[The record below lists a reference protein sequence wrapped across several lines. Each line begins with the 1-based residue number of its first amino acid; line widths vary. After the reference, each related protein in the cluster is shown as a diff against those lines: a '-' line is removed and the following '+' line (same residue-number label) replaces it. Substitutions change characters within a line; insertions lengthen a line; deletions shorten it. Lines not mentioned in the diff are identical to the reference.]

1 VSNVRT
7 AGRSFAIATPH
18 RLATDA
24 GAEAFRKGGNAID
37 AAVAAAAALTVVYP
51 HNCTIGGDIIA
62 LVHTPQGGA
71 VTVNGSG
78 AAASAASASDLREAH
93 AEMPLTGP
101 APVTVPGAVAAW
113 ETLLSLGGRRRLADA
128 LESAIA
134 YADEGVAVSRSL
146 ASAIGEL
153 QRELAADAGLREVF
167 LADGAPLPEGAPLC
181 QPALARTLRA
191 IAAEGPSVLYGGE
204 VGASLV
210 KRVRSLGSRL
220 TLDDLALHE
229 TALAEPIVGRFNGL
243 EVLTAPPNSQGFVLL
258 EILAALEALGGGSAR
273 FNGDDAGILARIFAR
288 TAGDRDRYL
297 ADPDFADVPLDEL
310 LSAAHVGDLVRD
322 ASSGAALNSPPTPL
336 AGSGDTVA
344 VVAADADGYAVSL
357 IQSIFST
364 FGAQVFD
371 PVTGILLQN
380 RGASFSLD
388 ESSPNALVGGKRPA
402 HTLMPVVLR
411 SAGRV
416 VGVNGTMGGL
426 AQAQIHAHLLLA
438 ARSGASPA
446 EAVRSP
452 RWIAGTLDGGSTIAV
467 VAEGDVPEPALAA
480 IEAAGF
486 AVEKVPALS
495 EDLGHAQAIRID
507 GGDFFAGSDPRAD
520 GSAVVL

>member
-1 VSNVRT
+1 MSDART
-7 AGRSFAIATPH
+7 AARSFAIATPH

-24 GAEAFRKGGNAID
+24 GADAFRKGGNAID

-51 HNCTIGGDIIA
+51 HNCAVGGDIMA
-62 LVHTPQGGA
+62 LVQTPQGVA

-78 AAASAASASDLREAH
+78 ASAAAAAASDLRETH
-93 AEMPLTGP
+93 TVMPLTGP

-113 ETLLSLGGRRRLADA
+113 RTLLSLGGRRRLADA
-128 LESAIA
+128 LEAA
-134 YADEGVAVSRSL
+134 LVYAEEGVPVSRSL

-153 QRELAADAGLREVF
+153 QGELATETGLREVF
-167 LADGAPLPEGAPLC
+167 FADGAPLPEGAPLC

-191 IAAEGPSVLYGGE
+191 IAVEGPSVLYGGE
-204 VGASLV
+204 VGADLV
-210 KRVRSLGSRL
+210 KRLRSLGSRL
-220 TLDDLALHE
+220 TLDDLAVHE
-229 TALAEPIVGRFNGL
+229 TELAEPVAGRFDGL

-258 EILAALEALGGGSAR
+258 EILAALEALGGSAQR
-273 FNGDDAGILARIFAR
+273 GGDDAGILARLFAL
-288 TAGDRDRYL
+288 TAGDRERYL
-297 ADPDFADVPLDEL
+297 ADPRFADVPLDEL
-310 LSAAHVGDLVRD
+310 LSAAHVDELVRD
-322 ASSGAALNSPPTPL
+322 ASSGAAVRPPPTPP

-357 IQSIFST
+357 IQSIFSS

-371 PVTGILLQN
+371 RVTGILLHN
-380 RGASFSLD
+380 RGASFSL
-388 ESSPNALVGGKRPA
+388 EEHSPNVLVGGKRPA
-402 HTLMPVVLR
+402 HTLMPVMLR

-438 ARSGASPA
+438 ARNGASSA

-452 RWIAGTLDGGSTIAV
+452 RWIVGTLEDGGTMKV
-467 VAEGDVPEPALAA
+467 VAERDVPEPAIDA

-495 EDLGHAQAIRID
+495 EDVGHAQAIRIVD
-507 GGDFFAGSDPRAD
+507 GRFLAGSDPRAD
-520 GSAVVL
+520 GSAVIL

>member
-1 VSNVRT
+1 MSDART

-51 HNCTIGGDIIA
+51 HNCAVGGDIMA
-62 LVHTPQGGA
+62 LVQTPQGGA
-71 VTVNGSG
+71 LTVNGSG
-78 AAASAASASDLREAH
+78 ASASAASAGDLRETH
-93 AEMPLTGP
+93 AQMPLTGP

-113 ETLLSLGGRRRLADA
+113 TTLLSLGGRRSLADA
-128 LESAIA
+128 LEGAVV
-134 YADEGVAVSRSL
+134 YADEGVPVSRSL
-146 ASAIGEL
+146 ASAICEL
-153 QRELAADAGLREVF
+153 QRELAADTGLRAVF
-167 LADGAPLPEGAPLC
+167 LADGAPLLEGAALC

-191 IAAEGPSVLYGGE
+191 IAADGPSVLYGGE
-204 VGASLV
+204 VGADLV
-210 KRVRSLGSRL
+210 KRLRSLGSRL
-220 TLDDLALHE
+220 ALDDLALHE
-229 TALAEPIVGRFNGL
+229 TALAEPIAGRFDGL

-258 EILAALEALGGGSAR
+258 EILAALEALGGSAR
-273 FNGDDAGILARIFAR
+273 LGGDDAGILARLFAL
-288 TAGDRDRYL
+288 TAGDRDRHL
-297 ADPDFADVPLDEL
+297 ADPDFADVPLGEL
-310 LSAAHVGDLVRD
+310 LSAAHVDELIRD
-322 ASSGAALNSPPTPL
+322 ASSGAALRSPTSR

-371 PVTGILLQN
+371 PVTGILLHN

-388 ESSPNALVGGKRPA
+388 ESSPNVLVGGKRPA

-411 SAGRV
+411 RAGRV

-438 ARSGASPA
+438 ARGGASPA

-452 RWIAGTLDGGSTIAV
+452 RWIVGTLEDGGTLTV
-467 VAEGDVPEPALAA
+467 VAESDVPAPALAA
-480 IEAAGF
+480 IEATGF

-495 EDLGHAQAIRID
+495 EAVGHAQSIRID
-507 GGDFFAGSDPRAD
+507 GGDFLAGSDPRAD

>member
-1 VSNVRT
+1 MNDAHI

-18 RLATDA
+18 RLASDA
-24 GAEAFRKGGNAID
+24 GAEAFREGGNAID

-51 HNCTIGGDIIA
+51 HNCAVGGDIMA
-62 LVHTPQGGA
+62 LVQTPQGGA
-71 VTVNGSG
+71 LTVNGSG
-78 AAASAASASDLREAH
+78 ASASAASASDLRETH
-93 AEMPLTGP
+93 AQMPLIGP

-113 ETLLSLGGRRRLADA
+113 TTLLSLGGRRPLAHA
-128 LESAIA
+128 LEGAVV

-146 ASAIGEL
+146 ALAIGVL
-153 QRELAADAGLREVF
+153 QRELAADAGLRAVF

-191 IAAEGPSVLYGGE
+191 IAADGPSVLYGGE
-204 VGASLV
+204 VGANLV
-210 KRVRSLGSRL
+210 KRLRSLGSRL
-220 TLDDLALHE
+220 TLDDFALHE
-229 TALAEPIVGRFNGL
+229 TALAEPIAGRFNGL

-258 EILAALEALGGGSAR
+258 EILAAFEALGGSAR
-273 FNGDDAGILARIFAR
+273 LGEDDAGILARLFAL
-288 TAGDRDRYL
+288 TAGDRDRHL
-297 ADPDFADVPLDEL
+297 ADPDFADIPVDEL
-310 LSAAHVGDLVRD
+310 LSASHVDGLVRD
-322 ASSGAALNSPPTPL
+322 ASSGAPLPSPPAPP

-344 VVAADADGYAVSL
+344 VVAADSEGYAVSL

-371 PVTGILLQN
+371 PVTGILLHN

-388 ESSPNALVGGKRPA
+388 ESSPNVLVGGKRPA
-402 HTLMPVVLR
+402 HTLMPVLLR

-438 ARSGASPA
+438 ARGGASPA
-446 EAVRSP
+446 ETVRSP
-452 RWIAGTLDGGSTIAV
+452 RWIVGTLEDGGTLTV
-467 VAEGDVPEPALAA
+467 VAESDVPEPAVAA

-486 AVEKVPALS
+486 AVEKVAALS
-495 EDLGHAQAIRID
+495 EAVGHAQAIRID
-507 GGDFFAGSDPRAD
+507 DGDFLAGSDPRAD

>member
-1 VSNVRT
+1 MSDART

-51 HNCTIGGDIIA
+51 HNCAVGGDIMA
-62 LVHTPQGGA
+62 LVQTPQGGA
-71 VTVNGSG
+71 LTVNGSG
-78 AAASAASASDLREAH
+78 ASASAASAGDLRETH
-93 AEMPLTGP
+93 AQMPLTGP

-113 ETLLSLGGRRRLADA
+113 TTLLSLGGRRSLADA
-128 LESAIA
+128 LEGAVV
-134 YADEGVAVSRSL
+134 YADEGVPVSRSL
-146 ASAIGEL
+146 ASAICEL
-153 QRELAADAGLREVF
+153 QRELAADTGLRAVF
-167 LADGAPLPEGAPLC
+167 LADGAPLLEGAALC

-191 IAAEGPSVLYGGE
+191 IAADGPSVLYGGE
-204 VGASLV
+204 VGAHHV
-210 KRVRSLGSRL
+210 KRLRSLGSRL
-220 TLDDLALHE
+220 ALDDLALHE
-229 TALAEPIVGRFNGL
+229 TALAEPIAGRFDGL
-243 EVLTAPPNSQGFVLL
+243 EVLTAPPNAQGFVLL
-258 EILAALEALGGGSAR
+258 EILAALEALGGSAR
-273 FNGDDAGILARIFAR
+273 LGGDDAGILARLFAL
-288 TAGDRDRYL
+288 TAGDRDRHL
-297 ADPDFADVPLDEL
+297 ADPDFADVPLGEL
-310 LSAAHVGDLVRD
+310 LSAAHVEELIRD
-322 ASSGAALNSPPTPL
+322 ASSGAALRSPTSR

-371 PVTGILLQN
+371 PVTGILLHN

-388 ESSPNALVGGKRPA
+388 ESSPNVLVGGKRPA

-411 SAGRV
+411 RAGRV

-438 ARSGASPA
+438 ARGGASPA

-452 RWIAGTLDGGSTIAV
+452 RWIVGTLEGGGEVTV
-467 VAEGDVPEPALAA
+467 VAESDVPAPALAA
-480 IEAAGF
+480 IEATGF

-495 EDLGHAQAIRID
+495 EAVGHAQSIRID
-507 GGDFFAGSDPRAD
+507 GGDFLAGSDPRAD